1 MPNYCHNTLFVEGE
15 KKKLRSFKKDLESM
29 GDPYSIELL
38 FPMPE
43 ILNDTIAPSDGALGK
58 EYSNEPEV
66 KLAEDK
72 GEAVPELRPC
82 NNNSKE
88 NQKKLIEKFGYS
100 DWYEWKNNNWGTKWI
115 MDFEVIQTLNEKLVY
130 YFDSAWAPP
139 VSLLENIS
147 VKYPHLKFSI
157 SYNIIEEMGDE
168 SRVVSVENGKVQ

>member
-1 MPNYCHNTLFVEGE
+1 MRNLSSSTRPRNACQ
-15 KKKLRSFKKDLESM
+15 S
-29 GDPYSIELL
+29 
-38 FPMPE
+38 
-43 ILNDTIAPSDGALGK
+43 
-58 EYSNEPEV
+58 
-66 KLAEDK
+66 LA
-72 GEAVPELRPC
+72 
-82 NNNSKE
+82 
-88 NQKKLIEKFGYS
+88 IEKYGYS

-157 SYNIIEEMGDE
+157 SYNIFEEMGDE